1 MHGPPSRPEQALR
14 RSVSD
19 EGVLKTIPGVRRGAA
34 AEDELRRRKTA
45 HGFVQVSPGKSRD
58 LGEKG
63 VVKLATDAGGNL
75 RYLLRGPQPV
85 EPLHQRALKR
95 RRNFAFGP
103 PGPAMRVDDPAFE
116 ECLCQLL
123 DKERDG
129 ASPLQN
135 GLKDFRRHRR
145 ANRGTPVRTVP
156 APARAATRQ
165 CPWALLGSWRPERQ
179 GPQST
184 PKPRRGRDETSRAI
198 F

>member
-1 MHGPPSRPEQALR
+1 MQSATQIDSQRQQIYSTMVSATPWYRFATR
-14 RSVSD
+14 RL
-19 EGVLKTIPGVRRGAA
+19 G
-34 AEDELRRRKTA
+34 RRKTA

-95 RRNFAFGP
+95 RRNFAFGQ

-123 DKERDG
+123 DKERD
-129 ASPLQN
+129 AIRPLQN
-135 GLKDFRRHRR
+135 
-145 ANRGTPVRTVP
+145 
-156 APARAATRQ
+156 
-165 CPWALLGSWRPERQ
+165 
-179 GPQST
+179 
-184 PKPRRGRDETSRAI
+184 
-198 F
+198 